1 MEENVT
7 HNEMM
12 EAGAIAHSN
21 ESSSVGANLDYD
33 EYLFDHKEQLF
44 KEFLEQEDE
53 EMTFEDYCVK
63 RHQEKAFLC
72 KARWCHFE
80 LDDMYNTDEKY
91 CHYCDTNMGDRLKEL
106 NERYIN
112 EEK

>member
-53 EMTFEDYCVK
+53 EMTFEDYCAK

-72 KARWCHFE
+72 KARHCHFE
-80 LDDMYNTDEKY
+80 LDDMYNTDDKY
-91 CHYCDTNMGDRLKEL
+91 CNYCSK
-106 NERYIN
+106 Y

>member
-1 MEENVT
+1 MEK
-7 HNEMM
+7 
-12 EAGAIAHSN
+12 S
-21 ESSSVGANLDYD
+21 NLDPMPDKKFVGGTNLDFD

-44 KEFLEQEDE
+44 KEFCEQEDG
-53 EMTFEDYCVK
+53 EMTFGDYCVK

-80 LDDMYNTDEKY
+80 LDDMYNTDDKY
-91 CHYCDTNMGDRLKEL
+91 CNYCSK
-106 NERYIN
+106 Y

>member
-1 MEENVT
+1 MKMDKPKENEVYMLIGGADDKCISNGNSWEESK
-7 HNEMM
+7 
-12 EAGAIAHSN
+12 IASGG
-21 ESSSVGANLDYD
+21 SNLDYD

-72 KARWCHFE
+72 KARHCHFE
-80 LDDMYNTDEKY
+80 LDDMYNTDDKY
-91 CHYCDTNMGDRLKEL
+91 CNYCSK
-106 NERYIN
+106 Y